1 MALRAKDYRD
11 KEKLRKTRNSQRNRY
26 YRRTS
31 IYPPRE
37 WTCFEIEAILSRKV
51 TDMELSKQIK
61 RSVRSI
67 QQKRCRLKKLME
79 GQNAY

>member
-11 KEKLRKTRNSQRNRY
+11 KEKLRKTRNAQRNRY
-26 YRRTS
+26 YRKTS

-37 WTCFEIEAILSRKV
+37 WTCFEIEAILAREVSD
-51 TDMELSKQIK
+51 TELSRQIK

-67 QQKRCRLKKLME
+67 QQKRCKLKKSME
-79 GQNAY
+79 EIKC

>member
-26 YRRTS
+26 YSKTS

-37 WTCFEIEAILSRKV
+37 WTCFEIEAILAREVS
-51 TDMELSKQIK
+51 DMELSRQIK

-67 QQKRCRLKKLME
+67 QQKRCKLKKSME
-79 GQNAY
+79 EIKC

>member
-37 WTCFEIEAILSRKV
+37 WTSFEIEAIFSREV

-67 QQKRCRLKKLME
+67 QQKRCKLKKSME
-79 GQNAY
+79 GQNAD